1 MNIQTLA
8 QLSTQELA
16 ILNGWHDDQAMTC
29 EEIDQMVEQFQ
40 NEGK

>member
-16 ILNGWHDDQAMTC
+16 ILNGWHDDQAMTGN
-29 EEIDQMVEQFQ
+29 EIDQMVEQFQ
-40 NEGK
+40 KEDK